1 MDVIEEVIS
10 DPSCIFIFPNPEKIS
25 PPMLRLD
32 EAVIGYGNRVVID
45 KVNMNI
51 DLETRIA
58 LVGPN
63 GAGKS
68 TLLKALLGELTVMEG
83 HSFIHNRLRIGV
95 FT

>member
-1 MDVIEEVIS
+1 MDIIDEVIS
-10 DPSCIFIFPNPEKIS
+10 DPTCVFIFPNPEKLS

-32 EAVIGYGNRVVID
+32 EAVIGYNERVVID
-45 KVNMNI
+45 KVNINI

-68 TLLKALLGELTVMEG
+68 TLLKAL
-83 HSFIHNRLRIGV
+83 
-95 FT
+95 

>member
-10 DPSCIFIFPNPEKIS
+10 DPTCVFIFPNPEKIS

-32 EAVIGYGNRVVID
+32 EAVIGYGTRVIID
-45 KVNMNI
+45 KVNLNI
-51 DLETRIA
+51 DMETRIA

-68 TLLKALLGELTVMEG
+68 TLLKALKKELDVIEG
-83 HSFIHNRLRIGV
+83 HSFCH
-95 FT
+95 